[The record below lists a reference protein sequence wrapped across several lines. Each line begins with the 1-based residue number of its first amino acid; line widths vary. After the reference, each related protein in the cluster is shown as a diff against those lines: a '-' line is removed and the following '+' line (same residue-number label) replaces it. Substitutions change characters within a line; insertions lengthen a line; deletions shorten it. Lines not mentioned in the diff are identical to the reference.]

1 MLLKAGTLKI
11 AKVSEMEGENS
22 LVSKVTKRKKR
33 IMLIK
38 IFLLKN
44 KLKNVEKHQC
54 TAANLAKNVGNVNE
68 CIYCHIVRLC

>member
-44 KLKNVEKHQC
+44 KLKNVE
-54 TAANLAKNVGNVNE
+54 
-68 CIYCHIVRLC
+68 